1 MFILYNKNM
10 QPKEENINTPKEE
23 NINTPKKVIEAIA
36 PIAPVVTSQPIG
48 LSTPVLS
55 PSPSSTGKISWLL
68 IWFTI
73 VFILLIGAGAYYYFV
88 MRKTNDSTVLS
99 EQPVYPAQPVQ
110 TLEIVQPDA
119 GIKN

>member
-1 MFILYNKNM
+1 M